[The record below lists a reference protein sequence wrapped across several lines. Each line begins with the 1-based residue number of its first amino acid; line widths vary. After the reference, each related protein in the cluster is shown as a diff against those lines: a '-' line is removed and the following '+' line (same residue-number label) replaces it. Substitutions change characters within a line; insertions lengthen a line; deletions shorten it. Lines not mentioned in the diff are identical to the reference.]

1 MLPWSNSIDL
11 VKLPLKTK
19 PKKTSKKKA
28 LKKPLNLRRLLLG
41 WGIAAAAVSAIL
53 VALHY
58 APMLIALLA
67 VLGLCAG
74 LAVFRRL
81 MTLNPLPPVAP

>member
-1 MLPWSNSIDL
+1 MPT

-19 PKKTSKKKA
+19 PKKTPKKKS

-53 VALHY
+53 LALHY

-81 MTLNPLPPVAP
+81 MTLNELPPVVS

>member
-1 MLPWSNSIDL
+1 MQLRSNSIDI

-19 PKKTSKKKA
+19 PKKTTKKKTI
-28 LKKPLNLRRLLLG
+28 KKPLNLRRLLLG
-41 WGIAAAAVSAIL
+41 WGIAAVAVSAIL

-81 MTLNPLPPVAP
+81 MTLNPMPPVVT

>member
-1 MLPWSNSIDL
+1 MLPRPNFHPI
-11 VKLPLKTK
+11 VKLPLKSK
-19 PKKTSKKKA
+19 SKKNPKKKS

-53 VALHY
+53 LALHY

-81 MTLNPLPPVAP
+81 MTLNPLPPVVS